1 MKRLFLRV
9 LLIAMLVPFSSRA
22 AESESGGG
30 TLSGF
35 FAAHRFVNANISL
48 RQENHLFLN
57 VSINHVGGASGM
69 AYERYGRPEFIFAPS
84 EALSRNPVR
93 PVPQCGGNLLTK
105 P

>member
-1 MKRLFLRV
+1 MKELFPRV
-9 LLIAMLVPFSSRA
+9 LLIATPVPFSARA
-22 AESESGGG
+22 AQSESGGG
-30 TLSGF
+30 TLTGF

-84 EALSRNPVR
+84 
-93 PVPQCGGNLLTK
+93 G
-105 P
+105 